1 MSDGHDDMPAGRE
14 MARMAQVVAV
24 AFSSAARQV
33 AQQKQARAQEQT
45 QRVAQQ
51 ARANRSAERL
61 ETRAAPDRPREPAR
75 PAGVSYPGVAAAV
88 ARCRTGEAH
97 REPLEGPPP
106 LARDHEIDR

>member
-24 AFSSAARQV
+24 AFSSAARQM

-45 QRVAQQ
+45 QRAAQQ

-61 ETRAAPDRPREPAR
+61 ETKAERPRDPAR
-75 PAGVSYPGVAAAV
+75 PAGVTYPGVAAAV
-88 ARCRTGEAH
+88 ARCRTGTAH
-97 REPLEGPPP
+97 REPLDAPPP
-106 LARDHEIDR
+106 LDRDHEVDR

>member
-45 QRVAQQ
+45 KRAAQQ
-51 ARANRSAERL
+51 VRANRSVERL
-61 ETRAAPDRPREPAR
+61 ETKGAAERPRDPAR
-75 PAGVSYPGVAAAV
+75 PAGVTYPGVAAAV
-88 ARCRTGEAH
+88 TRCRTETAH
-97 REPLEGPPP
+97 REPLEAPPP
-106 LARDHEIDR
+106 LVRDHEVDR